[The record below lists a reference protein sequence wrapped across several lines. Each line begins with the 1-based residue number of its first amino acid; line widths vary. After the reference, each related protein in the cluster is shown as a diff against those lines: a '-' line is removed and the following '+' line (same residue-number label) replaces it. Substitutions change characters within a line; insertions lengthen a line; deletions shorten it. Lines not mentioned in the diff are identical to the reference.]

1 VLGTLAVSFR
11 QPGLVTDEQLELL
24 QALGDH
30 AAIAIANSRLY
41 ARMRASEARYRYLVQ
56 SSPDIVFQV
65 DADGTFTYVSDTV
78 EQVTGWQPRELVG
91 RHWTT
96 ITAPESLTRFRE
108 HRELTAESPEL
119 THHFRFTMLR
129 RDGSQVPGELHG
141 RGMEED
147 GRFTG
152 AHGSVRDVSD
162 QVRLE
167 RDLRNQ
173 AAALAAGEERGHLA
187 RELHDSVTQALFS
200 MTLLTRSIELL
211 MTRDPA
217 EATAKL
223 ASLRELQRDALA
235 EMRSLIF
242 ELRPGSLAD
251 DGLVHALR
259 THSAAVQGR
268 IGLPIVFAADDLD
281 RLPLDTEEAL
291 YRSAQDALHNV
302 VKHAGAQQVRLTLT
316 RDLEEICLSVEDDGA
331 GFDPL
336 RIEGAG
342 HLGLAGMRARAEKIG
357 ARLDVRSRKGHG
369 TRIEVVVPLGPAAAS
384 VPESALA
391 GQMS

>member
-1 VLGTLAVSFR
+1 VSFR
-11 QPGLVTDEQLELL
+11 RPGVVTEDQLELL

-30 AAIAIANSRLY
+30 AASAIAYSRLY
-41 ARMRASEARYRYLVQ
+41 ARVRASEARYRYLVQ

-65 DADGTFTYVSDTV
+65 DADGLFSYVSDTV
-78 EQVTGWQPRELVG
+78 EQVTGWKPSELVG
-91 RHWTT
+91 RHWST
-96 ITAPESLTRFRE
+96 ITAPEDLPLVAE
-108 HRELTAESPEL
+108 HWELTAVSPEL

-129 RDGSQVPGELHG
+129 RDGSRVPGELHG
-141 RGMEED
+141 RGMEEG
-147 GRFTG
+147 GRFLG

-167 RDLRNQ
+167 RDLRQQ
-173 AAALAAGEERGHLA
+173 AVALAAGEERSHLA

-242 ELRPGSLAD
+242 ELRPGRLAD

-291 YRSAQDALHNV
+291 YRIAQEALHNV

-316 RDLEEICLSVEDDGA
+316 RDRDEICLSVEDDGA
-331 GFDPL
+331 GFDPT
-336 RIEGAG
+336 RVDETA
-342 HLGLAGMRARAEKIG
+342 HLGLAGMRSRAEKIG
-357 ARLDVRSRKGHG
+357 ARLEVRSRKGHG
-369 TRIEVVVPLGPAAAS
+369 TRIEVVVPLRPAPAS
-384 VPESALA
+384 VPDAALA
-391 GQMS
+391 GHLS